1 MPNKR
6 QLHVI
11 VPWGDPSQ
19 ESDAILLM
27 ELPEDEPYAFTI
39 SHTSANTVVVAIH
52 SGKASETAE
61 RWCKTNIFTLTN
73 GGEINRATYEG
84 KQDIIGENSESNQD
98 TEQVYQAN
106 NWQEWAYQRE
116 IQPKEAL
123 DDFAREFQREYL
135 NNDAPANQPS
145 LDSTAEDYLDFKTVT
160 ISAKQSVQKDNA
172 AETGYRGYSVRAFAL
187 DDNALDELKTK
198 VKIPGV
204 LSVNSTMK
212 APVNPKDRNSGA
224 RIQAHG
230 RGLDWSETRYN
241 ESKAR
246 ILGVSTFAEDI

>member
-11 VPWGDPSQ
+11 TPWGDPSQ

-27 ELPEDEPYAFTI
+27 ELPEEEPYAFTI
-39 SHTSANTVVVAIH
+39 SHTSADTVVVTIH

-73 GGEINRATYEG
+73 GGEISRVTYEG
-84 KQDIIGENSESNQD
+84 KQDIEVGVTND
-98 TEQVYQAN
+98 
-106 NWQEWAYQRE
+106 WQEWGYQRE
-116 IQPKEAL
+116 IEPTEAL

-135 NNDAPANQPS
+135 NTESKANQPS
-145 LDSTAEDYLDFKTVT
+145 LDSTSEDYLDFNTVT
-160 ISAKQSVQKDNA
+160 ISAKQSVQDNQA
-172 AETGYRGYSVRAFAL
+172 YSVRAFAL
-187 DDNALDELKTK
+187 DDTALNELKTK
-198 VKIPGV
+198 IKIPGV
-204 LSVNSTMK
+204 MSVNSTMK
-212 APVNPKDRNSGA
+212 APVNPKDRSSGA